1 MKLLILVLFST
12 FQLSNIFAAP
22 CKAVLFY
29 QTVTIEVDQQ
39 GEAWAETA
47 TNFKKFKTETDAMA
61 FVKSMDT
68 YMGIR
73 NRSNVL
79 ANTTLSNSWSYQV
92 HNLGVSRS
100 SGGFLTS
107 EIFDCK

>member
-12 FQLSNIFAAP
+12 FQLSNIFAAT
-22 CKAVLFY
+22 CKSVLFF

-47 TNFKKFKTETDAMA
+47 TNFKKFKTETEALA
-61 FVKSMDT
+61 FVKAMDT
-68 YMGIR
+68 AMGIR
-73 NRSNVL
+73 NRSNML
-79 ANTTLSNSWSYQV
+79 SNTASNSWSWQI
-92 HNLGVSRS
+92 HNLGVAKS

-107 EIFDCK
+107 EIFDCP